1 MKLPL
6 LTTLFSL
13 ALTASTIVQAY
24 PSIPHQLS
32 DDDIARISKLSQE
45 EKVEFAK
52 RILEIRT
59 AYEYEKQQHRLGK
72 RASPSGSYAPAN
84 MACPSTTS
92 QQGPGFI
99 RPAKTKQLS
108 TNESDY
114 ISQRRTNTQSGWAT
128 WLSDSAKLNNDLP
141 GGASNYTSSTDRV
154 PRLGFALSGGG
165 LRAMLVGSGTLQ
177 GFDSRNETANQRGTG
192 GLLQLAQYVAGLSGG
207 SWATASLAMNNW
219 ATTQSLKDNIWDLES
234 NLIIPEDNKVS
245 FYASILAAVA
255 GKRTEGYQTSLT
267 DYFGLSIADKILN
280 GTMYGNKFS
289 VEWSDVRNTTN
300 FTDAAVPYP
309 IIMADEREPGEL
321 IIPRNTTIWEF
332 SPYEFGS
339 WNPNVSAFIP
349 IEILGSSLN
358 NGTSVLPNGE
368 CVGGYETVAWVTGTS
383 ATLFSGLYLDLMG
396 SSSDNIIADALKE
409 IAQAVSNDQNDVSE
423 VPNPFYG
430 YTGEGDV
437 QITNLRNITL
447 VDGGLDNE
455 NVPLWPL
462 VEPARDLDVIIAID
476 SSADVTNWPNA
487 SALYQTSL
495 RAQYP
500 TYNQYAF
507 PVMPDTNTVV
517 NRGLNTRP
525 VFYGCNATVN
535 VTNSDTSFNGTKT
548 PIIVYMPSYP
558 YVALANTSTFML
570 EYSAVQAQGVIDNSV
585 DVASLGG
592 ADSQWPT
599 CLACAILERGFERSN
614 TPRPDV
620 CTQCLNKWCWDGV
633 TNTTTPSYSY
643 SPAIGV
649 PEFVTSNGTIQRA
662 PAYTGGNGTNSQTS
676 DANTNSDGTGSSLS
690 STNSAFSDINK
701 STQVSAV
708 SALAAV
714 LAFGLA
720 LL

>member
-6 LTTLFSL
+6 LTTLLSL
-13 ALTASTIVQAY
+13 ALTASSFVDAY
-24 PSIPHQLS
+24 PSIPSQLTQHE
-32 DDDIARISKLSQE
+32 IHRISQLPRHERVK
-45 EKVEFAK
+45 FAE

-59 AYEYEKQQHRLGK
+59 AYEYEKQNLSHKHALQR
-72 RASPSGSYAPAN
+72 RASPSGSYSPAN
-84 MACPSTTS
+84 MACPNTTS

-99 RPAKTKQLS
+99 RPASTKQLS
-108 TNESDY
+108 TSEANY
-114 ISQRRTNTQSGWAT
+114 ISRRRTNTQADWAT
-128 WLSDSAKLNNDLP
+128 WLQNSAKLGSDLP

-177 GFDSRNETANQRGTG
+177 GFDGRNQTANQRGTG
-192 GLLQLAQYVAGLSGG
+192 GLLQLAEYIAGLSGG
-207 SWATASLAMNNW
+207 SWATASLTMNDW
-219 ATTQSLKDNIWDLES
+219 PTTQSLKDNVWNLES
-234 NLIIPEDNKVS
+234 NLIVPEDNKVS

-255 GKRTEGYQTSLT
+255 GKRHEAYQTSLT

-280 GTMYGNKFS
+280 STYANKFS
-289 VEWSDVRNTTN
+289 VEWSDVRNTST
-300 FTDAAVPYP
+300 FTAASMPFP
-309 IIMADEREPGEL
+309 IIIADEREPGEL

-332 SPYEFGS
+332 NPYEFGS

-358 NGTSVLPNGE
+358 NGTSVLPDGA

-383 ATLFSGLYLDLMG
+383 ATLFSGLYLDLI
-396 SSSDNIIADALKE
+396 STSSDSVIVKALRE
-409 IAQAVSNDQNDVSE
+409 IAQAVSDDQNDVSS

-430 YTGEGDV
+430 YNGEGNV
-437 QITNLRNITL
+437 QVRDLGNITL

-476 SSADVTNWPNA
+476 SSADITNWPNS

-500 TYNQYAF
+500 TYNEYAF
-507 PVMPDTNTVV
+507 PVLPDTNTVI

-525 VFYGCNATVN
+525 VFYGCDARTN
-535 VTNSDTSFNGTKT
+535 VTNAERSFNGTKT

-558 YVALANTSTFML
+558 YSALANTSTFKL
-570 EYSAVQAQGVIDNSV
+570 EYSSRQAQGVIDNSV
-585 DVASLGG
+585 DVATLGG
-592 ADSQWPT
+592 ADSQWST
-599 CLACAILERGFERSN
+599 CLGCAILQRGFERSN
-614 TPRPDV
+614 TQVPEV
-620 CTQCLNKWCWDGV
+620 CTQCLDKWCWDGV
-633 TNTTTPSYSY
+633 TNTTTPSHSY

-649 PEFVTSNGTIQRA
+649 PEFVTSNGTIQRM

-676 DANTNSDGTGSSLS
+676 DASTQSGS
-690 STNSAFSDINK
+690 STNNAAPTMAQTKVTALSAI
-701 STQVSAV
+701 VGLV
-708 SALAAV
+708 
-714 LAFGLA
+714 AFTMAFL
-720 LL
+720 

>member
-6 LTTLFSL
+6 LSTFLSL
-13 ALTASTIVQAY
+13 ALTASTVLVNAY
-24 PSIPHQLS
+24 PSIPSQLTEDEIHRISQLS
-32 DDDIARISKLSQE
+32 RNERIK
-45 EKVEFAK
+45 FAEH
-52 RILEIRT
+52 ILELRT
-59 AYEYEKQQHRLGK
+59 AYEYEKQQVSRQYALER
-72 RASPSGSYAPAN
+72 RASPSGSFAPAN
-84 MACPSTTS
+84 MACPNRTS

-99 RPAKTKQLS
+99 RPASRKQLS
-108 TNESDY
+108 TAEADY
-114 ISQRRTNTQSGWAT
+114 ISRRRSRTQSDWAS
-128 WLSDSAKLNNDLP
+128 WLSDSAKLGSNLP

-165 LRAMLVGSGTLQ
+165 LRAMLVGSATLQ
-177 GFDSRNETANQRGTG
+177 GFDARNQTANQRGTG
-192 GLLQLAQYVAGLSGG
+192 GLLQLAEYVAGLSGG
-207 SWATASLAMNNW
+207 SWATASLAMSNW

-234 NLIIPEDNKVS
+234 NLIVPEDGKVS

-267 DYFGLSIADKILN
+267 DYFGLSIAEKILN
-280 GTMYGNKFS
+280 GSTYGNKFS
-289 VEWSDVRNTTN
+289 VQWSDVKNTSK
-300 FTDAAVPYP
+300 FTDASMPFP
-309 IIMADEREPGEL
+309 IIIADEREPDEL

-332 SPYEFGS
+332 NPYEFGS

-368 CVGGYETVAWVTGTS
+368 CVGGYESVAWVTGTS
-383 ATLFSGLYLDLMG
+383 ATLFSGLYLQLIS
-396 SSSDNIIADALKE
+396 SSSDSIIVDALRK
-409 IAQAVSNDQNDVSE
+409 IAEAVSDQQNDVSS

-430 YTGEGDV
+430 YTGEGNV
-437 QITNLRNITL
+437 QVTDFRNITL

-495 RAQYP
+495 RAQYA

-525 VFYGCNATVN
+525 VFYGCSPTTNITNA
-535 VTNSDTSFNGTKT
+535 NSSFNNTKT
-548 PIIVYMPSYP
+548 PLIVYLPNYP
-558 YVALANTSTFML
+558 YSTLANVSTYQL
-570 EYSAVQAQGVIDNSV
+570 DYSNSLAQGVIDNSV
-585 DVASLGG
+585 DMATLGG

-599 CLACAILERGFERSN
+599 CLACAILQRGFERSN
-614 TPRPDV
+614 TPRPEV

-649 PEFVTSNGTIQRA
+649 PEFVTSNGTLQRT
-662 PAYTGGNGTNSQTS
+662 PPYTGGNGTNSQAGDAGTKS
-676 DANTNSDGTGSSLS
+676 DASTNGALAELATAKLSSLA
-690 STNSAFSDINK
+690 T
-701 STQVSAV
+701 V
-708 SALAAV
+708 AAV
-714 LAFGLA
+714 VGWT

>member
-6 LTTLFSL
+6 LSTFLSL
-13 ALTASTIVQAY
+13 VLTATTVLVNAY
-24 PSIPHQLS
+24 PSIPSQLTEDEINRISQLS
-32 DDDIARISKLSQE
+32 KNERIK
-45 EKVEFAK
+45 FAEH
-52 RILEIRT
+52 ILEIRT
-59 AYEYEKQQHRLGK
+59 AYEYEKQQVSRQYALER
-72 RASPSGSYAPAN
+72 RASPSGSFAPAN
-84 MACPSTTS
+84 MACPNRTS

-99 RPAKTKQLS
+99 RPASRKQLS
-108 TNESDY
+108 TAEADY
-114 ISQRRTNTQSGWAT
+114 ISRRRSGTQSEWAT
-128 WLSDSAKLNNDLP
+128 WLSNSAKLGNNLP

-165 LRAMLVGSGTLQ
+165 LRAMLVGSATLQ
-177 GFDSRNETANQRGTG
+177 GFDGRNQTANQRGTG
-192 GLLQLAQYVAGLSGG
+192 GLLQLAEYVAGLSGG

-219 ATTQSLKDNIWDLES
+219 ATTQSLKDNIWDLKS
-234 NLIIPEDNKVS
+234 NLIVPEDGKAS

-280 GTMYGNKFS
+280 GSTYGNKFS
-289 VEWSDVRNTTN
+289 VQWSDVKNTSK
-300 FTDAAVPYP
+300 FIDASMPFP
-309 IIMADEREPGEL
+309 IIIADEREPDEL

-332 SPYEFGS
+332 NPYEFGS

-368 CVGGYETVAWVTGTS
+368 CVGGYESVAWVTGTS
-383 ATLFSGLYLDLMG
+383 ATLFSGLYLQLIS
-396 SSSDNIIADALKE
+396 SSSDSIIVDALRK
-409 IAQAVSNDQNDVSE
+409 IAEAVSNKQNDVSS

-430 YTGEGDV
+430 YTGEGNV
-437 QITNLRNITL
+437 QVTDLRNITL

-500 TYNQYAF
+500 TYNHYAF

-525 VFYGCNATVN
+525 VFYGCSPTTNITNAD
-535 VTNSDTSFNGTKT
+535 SSFNNTKT
-548 PIIVYMPSYP
+548 PLIVYLPNYP
-558 YVALANTSTFML
+558 YSALANVSTYKL
-570 EYSAVQAQGVIDNSV
+570 DYSNSLAQGVIDNSV
-585 DVASLGG
+585 DMATLGG

-599 CLACAILERGFERSN
+599 CLACAILQRGFERSN
-614 TPRPDV
+614 TPRPEV

-633 TNTTTPSYSY
+633 TNTTTPGYSY

-649 PEFVTSNGTIQRA
+649 PEFVTSNGTLQRT
-662 PAYTGGNGTNSQTS
+662 PPYTGGNGTNSQAS
-676 DANTNSDGTGSSLS
+676 DAGTKSDASTNGALAELATAKLS
-690 STNSAFSDINK
+690 S
-701 STQVSAV
+701 
-708 SALAAV
+708 LAAV
-714 LAFGLA
+714 AAIVGWT

>member
-1 MKLPL
+1 MKLTL
-6 LTTLFSL
+6 LSTFLSL
-13 ALTASTIVQAY
+13 ALTASTVLVNAY
-24 PSIPHQLS
+24 PSIPSQLTEDEINRISQLS
-32 DDDIARISKLSQE
+32 RN
-45 EKVEFAK
+45 EKIKFAEH
-52 RILEIRT
+52 ILEIRT
-59 AYEYEKQQHRLGK
+59 AYEYEKQQVSRQYGLQR
-72 RASPSGSYAPAN
+72 RASPSGSFAPAN
-84 MACPSTTS
+84 MACPNRTS
-92 QQGPGFI
+92 QQGPGLI
-99 RPAKTKQLS
+99 RPASRKQLS
-108 TNESDY
+108 TAEADY
-114 ISQRRTNTQSGWAT
+114 ISRRRSGTQSDWAT
-128 WLSDSAKLNNDLP
+128 WLSNSAKLGSNLP

-165 LRAMLVGSGTLQ
+165 LRAMLVGSATLQ
-177 GFDSRNETANQRGTG
+177 GFDGRNQTANQRGTG
-192 GLLQLAQYVAGLSGG
+192 GLLQLAEYVAGLSGG
-207 SWATASLAMNNW
+207 SWATASLAMSNW

-234 NLIIPEDNKVS
+234 NLIVPEDGKVS

-280 GTMYGNKFS
+280 SSTYGNKFS
-289 VEWSDVRNTTN
+289 VQWSDVKNTSK
-300 FTDAAVPYP
+300 FTDASMPFP
-309 IIMADEREPGEL
+309 IIIADEREPDEL

-332 SPYEFGS
+332 NPYEFGS

-368 CVGGYETVAWVTGTS
+368 CVGGYESVAWVTGTS
-383 ATLFSGLYLDLMG
+383 ATLFSGLYLQLIS
-396 SSSDNIIADALKE
+396 SSSDSIIVEALRK
-409 IAQAVSNDQNDVSE
+409 IAEAVSDKQNDVSS

-430 YTGEGDV
+430 YTGEGNV
-437 QITNLRNITL
+437 QVTDLRNITL

-476 SSADVTNWPNA
+476 SSADITNWPNA

-500 TYNQYAF
+500 TYNHYAF

-525 VFYGCNATVN
+525 VFYGCSPTTNITNAD
-535 VTNSDTSFNGTKT
+535 SSFNNTKT
-548 PIIVYMPSYP
+548 PLIVYLPNYP
-558 YVALANTSTFML
+558 YSALANVSTYKL
-570 EYSAVQAQGVIDNSV
+570 DYSNSLAQGVIDNSV
-585 DVASLGG
+585 DMATLGG

-599 CLACAILERGFERSN
+599 CLACAILQRGFERSN
-614 TPRPDV
+614 TPRPEV

-633 TNTTTPSYSY
+633 TNTTTPGYSY

-649 PEFVTSNGTIQRA
+649 PEFVTSNGTLQRT
-662 PAYTGGNGTNSQTS
+662 PPYTGGNGTNSQAS
-676 DANTNSDGTGSSLS
+676 DAGTKSDASTNGALAELATAKLS
-690 STNSAFSDINK
+690 S
-701 STQVSAV
+701 
-708 SALAAV
+708 LAAV
-714 LAFGLA
+714 AAIVGWT